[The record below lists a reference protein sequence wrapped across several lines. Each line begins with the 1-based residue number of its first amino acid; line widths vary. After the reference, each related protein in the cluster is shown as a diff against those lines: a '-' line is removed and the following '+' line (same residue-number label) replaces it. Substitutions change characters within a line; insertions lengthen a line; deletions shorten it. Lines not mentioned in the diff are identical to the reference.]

1 MSATSVLIH
10 LLGEIALLLWGINM
24 VNSGVQRAFGSDLRW
39 ILGIG
44 LKTGCGPFWPGSA

>member
-1 MSATSVLIH
+1 MSATAVLIH

-39 ILGIG
+39 MLGIG
-44 LKTGCGPFWPGSA
+44 LRTRARAFLPGSG